1 MQRGTVV
8 ESGLNMWLNGTDQKE
23 AMDKMIDEYDNN
35 CSGLANEKVASEREN
50 LVPLFNEGVE
60 RLKEYAFKWDLVGY
74 QKKVEMDIHGI
85 PLVGYTDFQFE
96 DKSSKESFYIDLKT
110 TLRKP
115 HGISNS
121 HAMQQAIYQKGTNAN
136 QKLWYLVC
144 KKSGTEFYEFSL
156 EDYKKPMQICE
167 HIVKVM
173 GNWLSKVDS
182 LDDVKNILLGIGGS
196 GPTKRI
202 PPKIFIEFMNL
213 CLNNFNC
220 RFFLATGNKNE
231 EIEIMNEIL
240 SYHKNLCTPLNE
252 LSISETLP
260 IIKNCNIAVCNDS
273 SFSHLSAGLGKPTI
287 VLMSDTPLIYGS
299 YSSKMH
305 PLIPD
310 GVENVTH
317 GTEGKE
323 RINPLKIFEK
333 FQILIS

>member
-1 MQRGTVV
+1 MKILAIQNRMGIGDMVIFLPYIEAVAKKYNSQVTLLVK
-8 ESGLNMWLNGTDQKE
+8 ENSKAEHLIKDNKYINEIIILKRDQTKKSFHDGLSGFFRLVSDIKKYQF
-23 AMDKMIDEYDNN
+23 DKVLI
-35 CSGLANEKVASEREN
+35 
-50 LVPLFNEGVE
+50 FN
-60 RLKEYAFKWDLVGY
+60 
-74 QKKVEMDIHGI
+74 
-85 PLVGYTDFQFE
+85 
-96 DKSSKESFYIDLKT
+96 SS
-110 TLRKP
+110 LRYK
-115 HGISNS
+115 
-121 HAMQQAIYQKGTNAN
+121 
-136 QKLWYLVC
+136 LVC
-144 KKSGTEFYEFSL
+144 KFAGINDIYQYPLFKKKNQHIIEAANKLLKNNFNLEIKSDPVIDVKDENVQKIKLKFNFSD
-156 EDYKKPMQICE
+156 E
-167 HIVKVM
+167 
-173 GNWLSKVDS
+173 
-182 LDDVKNILLGIGGS
+182 VKNILLGIGGS

-202 PPKIFIEFMNL
+202 PPKIFIEFMDL
-213 CLNNFNC
+213 CLKNFKC

-260 IIKNCNIAVCNDS
+260 IIKNCNIAICNDS
-273 SFSHLSAGLGKPTI
+273 SFSHLSAGLGKQTI

-310 GVENVTH
+310 DEKNVTH

>member
-1 MQRGTVV
+1 MKILAIQNRMGIGDMVIFLPYIEAVAKKYNGQVTLLVK
-8 ESGLNMWLNGTDQKE
+8 ENSKAEHLIKDNKYINEIIILKRDQTKKSFHDGLNGFFRLVSDIKKYQF
-23 AMDKMIDEYDNN
+23 DKVLI
-35 CSGLANEKVASEREN
+35 
-50 LVPLFNEGVE
+50 FN
-60 RLKEYAFKWDLVGY
+60 
-74 QKKVEMDIHGI
+74 
-85 PLVGYTDFQFE
+85 
-96 DKSSKESFYIDLKT
+96 SS
-110 TLRKP
+110 LRYK
-115 HGISNS
+115 
-121 HAMQQAIYQKGTNAN
+121 
-136 QKLWYLVC
+136 LVC
-144 KKSGTEFYEFSL
+144 KFAGINDIYQYPLFKKKNQHIIEAANKLLKNNFNLEVKSDPVIDVKDENVQKIKLKFNFSD
-156 EDYKKPMQICE
+156 E
-167 HIVKVM
+167 
-173 GNWLSKVDS
+173 
-182 LDDVKNILLGIGGS
+182 VKNILLGIGGS

-202 PPKIFIEFMNL
+202 PPKVFIEFMNL
-213 CLNNFNC
+213 CLKNFKC

-273 SFSHLSAGLGKPTI
+273 SFSHLSAALGKPTI

-305 PLIPD
+305 PLMPD
-310 GVENVTH
+310 GVKNVTH

>member
-1 MQRGTVV
+1 MKILAIQNRMGIGDMVIFLPYIEAVAKKYNSQVTLLVK
-8 ESGLNMWLNGTDQKE
+8 ENSKAEHLIKDNKYINEIIILKRDQTKKNFHDGLNGFFRLVSDIKKYQF
-23 AMDKMIDEYDNN
+23 DKVLI
-35 CSGLANEKVASEREN
+35 
-50 LVPLFNEGVE
+50 FN
-60 RLKEYAFKWDLVGY
+60 
-74 QKKVEMDIHGI
+74 
-85 PLVGYTDFQFE
+85 
-96 DKSSKESFYIDLKT
+96 SS
-110 TLRKP
+110 LRYK
-115 HGISNS
+115 
-121 HAMQQAIYQKGTNAN
+121 
-136 QKLWYLVC
+136 LVC
-144 KKSGTEFYEFSL
+144 KFAGINDIYQYPLFKKKNQHIIEAANKLLKNNFNLEIKSDPVIDVKDENVQKIKLKFNFSD
-156 EDYKKPMQICE
+156 E
-167 HIVKVM
+167 
-173 GNWLSKVDS
+173 
-182 LDDVKNILLGIGGS
+182 VKNILLGIGGS

-202 PPKIFIEFMNL
+202 PPKIFVKFMDL
-213 CLNNFNC
+213 CLKNFKC

-333 FQILIS
+333 FQNLIS

>member
-1 MQRGTVV
+1 MKILAIQNRMGIGDMVIFLPYIEAVAKKYNGQVTLLVK
-8 ESGLNMWLNGTDQKE
+8 ENSKAEHLIKDNKYINEIIILKRDQTKKGFHDGLNGFFRLVSDIKKYQF
-23 AMDKMIDEYDNN
+23 DKVLI
-35 CSGLANEKVASEREN
+35 
-50 LVPLFNEGVE
+50 FN
-60 RLKEYAFKWDLVGY
+60 
-74 QKKVEMDIHGI
+74 
-85 PLVGYTDFQFE
+85 
-96 DKSSKESFYIDLKT
+96 SS
-110 TLRKP
+110 LRYK
-115 HGISNS
+115 
-121 HAMQQAIYQKGTNAN
+121 
-136 QKLWYLVC
+136 LVC
-144 KKSGTEFYEFSL
+144 KFAGINDIYQYPLFKKKNQHIIEAANKLLKNNFNLEIKSDPVIDVKDENVQKIKLKFNFSD
-156 EDYKKPMQICE
+156 E
-167 HIVKVM
+167 
-173 GNWLSKVDS
+173 
-182 LDDVKNILLGIGGS
+182 VKNILLGIGGS

-202 PPKIFIEFMNL
+202 PPKIFIEFMDL
-213 CLNNFNC
+213 CLKNFKC

>member
-1 MQRGTVV
+1 MKILAIQNRMGIGDMVIFLPYIEAVAKKYNSQVTLLVK
-8 ESGLNMWLNGTDQKE
+8 ENSKAEHLIKDNKYINEIIILKRDQTKKGFHDGLNGFFRLVSDIKKYQF
-23 AMDKMIDEYDNN
+23 DKVLI
-35 CSGLANEKVASEREN
+35 
-50 LVPLFNEGVE
+50 FN
-60 RLKEYAFKWDLVGY
+60 
-74 QKKVEMDIHGI
+74 
-85 PLVGYTDFQFE
+85 
-96 DKSSKESFYIDLKT
+96 SS
-110 TLRKP
+110 LRYK
-115 HGISNS
+115 
-121 HAMQQAIYQKGTNAN
+121 
-136 QKLWYLVC
+136 LVC
-144 KKSGTEFYEFSL
+144 KFAGINDIYQYPLFKKKNQHIIEAANRLLKNNFNLEIKSDPVIDVKDENVQKIKLKFNFSD
-156 EDYKKPMQICE
+156 E
-167 HIVKVM
+167 
-173 GNWLSKVDS
+173 
-182 LDDVKNILLGIGGS
+182 VKNILLGIGGS

-202 PPKIFIEFMNL
+202 PPKIFIEFMDL
-213 CLNNFNC
+213 CLKNFKC

-260 IIKNCNIAVCNDS
+260 VIKNCNIAICNDS
-273 SFSHLSAGLGKPTI
+273 SFSHLSAGLGKQTI

-310 GVENVTH
+310 GEENVTH

>member
-1 MQRGTVV
+1 MKILAIQNRMGIGDMVIFLPYIEAVAKKYNCQVTLLVK
-8 ESGLNMWLNGTDQKE
+8 ENSKAEHLIKDNKYINEIIILKRDRTKKSLHDGLNGFFRLVSDIKKYQF
-23 AMDKMIDEYDNN
+23 DKVLI
-35 CSGLANEKVASEREN
+35 
-50 LVPLFNEGVE
+50 FN
-60 RLKEYAFKWDLVGY
+60 
-74 QKKVEMDIHGI
+74 
-85 PLVGYTDFQFE
+85 
-96 DKSSKESFYIDLKT
+96 SS
-110 TLRKP
+110 LRYK
-115 HGISNS
+115 
-121 HAMQQAIYQKGTNAN
+121 
-136 QKLWYLVC
+136 LVC
-144 KKSGTEFYEFSL
+144 KFAGINDIYQYPLFKKKNQHIIEAANKLLKNNFNLEIKSDPVIDVKDENVQKIKLKFNFSD
-156 EDYKKPMQICE
+156 E
-167 HIVKVM
+167 
-173 GNWLSKVDS
+173 
-182 LDDVKNILLGIGGS
+182 VKNILLGIGGS

-202 PPKIFIEFMNL
+202 PPKIFVEFMDL
-213 CLNNFNC
+213 CLKNFKC

-310 GVENVTH
+310 GKENVTH

-323 RINPLKIFEK
+323 QINPLKIFEK

>member
-1 MQRGTVV
+1 MKILAIQNRMGIGDMVIFLPYIEAVAKKYNSKVTLLVK
-8 ESGLNMWLNGTDQKE
+8 ENSKAEHLIKDNKYINEIIILKRDQTKKSFHDGLNGFFRLVSDIKKYQF
-23 AMDKMIDEYDNN
+23 DKALI
-35 CSGLANEKVASEREN
+35 
-50 LVPLFNEGVE
+50 FN
-60 RLKEYAFKWDLVGY
+60 
-74 QKKVEMDIHGI
+74 
-85 PLVGYTDFQFE
+85 
-96 DKSSKESFYIDLKT
+96 SS
-110 TLRKP
+110 LRYK
-115 HGISNS
+115 
-121 HAMQQAIYQKGTNAN
+121 
-136 QKLWYLVC
+136 LVC
-144 KKSGTEFYEFSL
+144 KFAGINDIYQYPLFKKKNQHIIGAANKLLKNNFNLEVKSDPVINIKDEYVQKIKLKFNFSD
-156 EDYKKPMQICE
+156 E
-167 HIVKVM
+167 
-173 GNWLSKVDS
+173 
-182 LDDVKNILLGIGGS
+182 VKNILLGIGGS

-213 CLNNFNC
+213 CLKNFKC

-260 IIKNCNIAVCNDS
+260 VIKNCNIAICNDS
-273 SFSHLSAGLGKPTI
+273 SFSHLSAGLGKQTI

-333 FQILIS
+333 FQILIN

>member
-1 MQRGTVV
+1 MKILAIQNRMGIGDMVIFLPYIEAVAKKYNSQVTLLVK
-8 ESGLNMWLNGTDQKE
+8 ENSKAEHLIKDNKYINEIIILKRDQTKKGFHDGLNGFFRLVSDIKKYQF
-23 AMDKMIDEYDNN
+23 DKVLI
-35 CSGLANEKVASEREN
+35 
-50 LVPLFNEGVE
+50 FN
-60 RLKEYAFKWDLVGY
+60 
-74 QKKVEMDIHGI
+74 
-85 PLVGYTDFQFE
+85 
-96 DKSSKESFYIDLKT
+96 SS
-110 TLRKP
+110 LRYK
-115 HGISNS
+115 
-121 HAMQQAIYQKGTNAN
+121 
-136 QKLWYLVC
+136 LVC
-144 KKSGTEFYEFSL
+144 KFAGINDIYQYPLFKKKNQHIIEAANKLLKNNFNLEIKSDPVIDVKDENVQKIKLKFNFSD
-156 EDYKKPMQICE
+156 E
-167 HIVKVM
+167 
-173 GNWLSKVDS
+173 
-182 LDDVKNILLGIGGS
+182 VKNILLGIGGS

-213 CLNNFNC
+213 CLKNFKC

-310 GVENVTH
+310 GIENVTH

>member
-1 MQRGTVV
+1 MKILAIQNRMGIGDMVIFLPYIEAVAKKYNSQVTLLVK
-8 ESGLNMWLNGTDQKE
+8 ENSKAEHLIKDNKYINEIIILKRDQTKKGFHDGLNGFFRLVSDIKKYQF
-23 AMDKMIDEYDNN
+23 DKVLI
-35 CSGLANEKVASEREN
+35 
-50 LVPLFNEGVE
+50 FN
-60 RLKEYAFKWDLVGY
+60 
-74 QKKVEMDIHGI
+74 
-85 PLVGYTDFQFE
+85 
-96 DKSSKESFYIDLKT
+96 SS
-110 TLRKP
+110 LRYK
-115 HGISNS
+115 
-121 HAMQQAIYQKGTNAN
+121 
-136 QKLWYLVC
+136 LVC
-144 KKSGTEFYEFSL
+144 KFAGINDIYQYPLFKKKNQHIIEAANKLLKNNFNLEIKSDPVIDVKDENVQKIKLKFNFSD
-156 EDYKKPMQICE
+156 E
-167 HIVKVM
+167 
-173 GNWLSKVDS
+173 
-182 LDDVKNILLGIGGS
+182 VKNILLGIGGS

-202 PPKIFIEFMNL
+202 PPKVFIEFMNL
-213 CLNNFNC
+213 CLKNFKC

-260 IIKNCNIAVCNDS
+260 IIKNCNIAICNDS
-273 SFSHLSAGLGKPTI
+273 SFSHLSAGLGKQTI

-323 RINPLKIFEK
+323 QINPLKIFEK

>member
-1 MQRGTVV
+1 MKILAIQNRMGIGDMVIFLPYIEAVAKKYNSQVTLLVK
-8 ESGLNMWLNGTDQKE
+8 ENSKAEHLIKDNKYINEIIILKRDQTKKSFHDGLNGFFRLVSDIKKYQF
-23 AMDKMIDEYDNN
+23 DKVLI
-35 CSGLANEKVASEREN
+35 
-50 LVPLFNEGVE
+50 FN
-60 RLKEYAFKWDLVGY
+60 
-74 QKKVEMDIHGI
+74 
-85 PLVGYTDFQFE
+85 
-96 DKSSKESFYIDLKT
+96 SS
-110 TLRKP
+110 LRYK
-115 HGISNS
+115 
-121 HAMQQAIYQKGTNAN
+121 
-136 QKLWYLVC
+136 LVC
-144 KKSGTEFYEFSL
+144 KFAGINDIYQYPLFKKKNQHIIEAANKLLKNNFNLEIKSDPVIDVKDENVQKIKLKFNFSD
-156 EDYKKPMQICE
+156 E
-167 HIVKVM
+167 
-173 GNWLSKVDS
+173 
-182 LDDVKNILLGIGGS
+182 VKNILLGIGGS

-213 CLNNFNC
+213 CLKNFKC

-260 IIKNCNIAVCNDS
+260 IIKNCNIAICNDS
-273 SFSHLSAGLGKPTI
+273 SFSHLSAGLGKQTI

-310 GVENVTH
+310 GVEKVTH

-333 FQILIS
+333 FQNLIS

>member
-1 MQRGTVV
+1 MKILAIQNRMGIGDMVIFLPYIEAVAKKYNSQVTLLVK
-8 ESGLNMWLNGTDQKE
+8 ENSKAEHLIKDNKYINEIIILKRDQTKKNIHDGLNGFFRLVSDIKKYQF
-23 AMDKMIDEYDNN
+23 DKVII
-35 CSGLANEKVASEREN
+35 
-50 LVPLFNEGVE
+50 FN
-60 RLKEYAFKWDLVGY
+60 
-74 QKKVEMDIHGI
+74 
-85 PLVGYTDFQFE
+85 
-96 DKSSKESFYIDLKT
+96 SS
-110 TLRKP
+110 LRYK
-115 HGISNS
+115 
-121 HAMQQAIYQKGTNAN
+121 
-136 QKLWYLVC
+136 LVC
-144 KKSGTEFYEFSL
+144 KFAGINDIYQYPLFRKKNQHIIKAANKLLKNNFNLEIKSDPVIDVKDENVQKIKLKFNFSD
-156 EDYKKPMQICE
+156 E
-167 HIVKVM
+167 
-173 GNWLSKVDS
+173 
-182 LDDVKNILLGIGGS
+182 VKNILLGIGGS

-202 PPKIFIEFMNL
+202 PPKIFVEFMNL
-213 CLNNFNC
+213 CLKNFKC

-260 IIKNCNIAVCNDS
+260 VIKNCNIAVCNDS
-273 SFSHLSAGLGKPTI
+273 SFSHLSAGLGKQTI

-333 FQILIS
+333 FQNLIS

>member
-1 MQRGTVV
+1 MKILAIQNRMGIGDMVIFLPYIEAVAKKYNSQVTLLVK
-8 ESGLNMWLNGTDQKE
+8 ENSKAEQLIKDNKYINEIIILKRDHTKKSFHDGLNGFFRLVSEIKKYQF
-23 AMDKMIDEYDNN
+23 DKVLI
-35 CSGLANEKVASEREN
+35 
-50 LVPLFNEGVE
+50 FN
-60 RLKEYAFKWDLVGY
+60 
-74 QKKVEMDIHGI
+74 
-85 PLVGYTDFQFE
+85 
-96 DKSSKESFYIDLKT
+96 SS
-110 TLRKP
+110 LRYK
-115 HGISNS
+115 
-121 HAMQQAIYQKGTNAN
+121 
-136 QKLWYLVC
+136 LVC
-144 KKSGTEFYEFSL
+144 KFAGINDIYQYPLFKKKNQHIIEAANKLLKNNFNLEIKSDPVIDVKDENVQKIKLKFNFSD
-156 EDYKKPMQICE
+156 E
-167 HIVKVM
+167 
-173 GNWLSKVDS
+173 
-182 LDDVKNILLGIGGS
+182 VKNILLGIGGS

-202 PPKIFIEFMNL
+202 PPKIFVKFMDL
-213 CLNNFNC
+213 CLKNFKC

-260 IIKNCNIAVCNDS
+260 IIKNCNIAVSNDS

-310 GVENVTH
+310 GVEKVTH

-333 FQILIS
+333 FQNLIS

>member
-1 MQRGTVV
+1 MKILAIQNRMGIGDMVIFLPYIEAVAKKYNSQVTLLVK
-8 ESGLNMWLNGTDQKE
+8 ENSKAEHLIKDNKYINEIIILKRDQTKKSFHDGLNGFFRLVSDIKKYQF
-23 AMDKMIDEYDNN
+23 DKVLI
-35 CSGLANEKVASEREN
+35 
-50 LVPLFNEGVE
+50 FN
-60 RLKEYAFKWDLVGY
+60 
-74 QKKVEMDIHGI
+74 
-85 PLVGYTDFQFE
+85 
-96 DKSSKESFYIDLKT
+96 SS
-110 TLRKP
+110 LRYK
-115 HGISNS
+115 
-121 HAMQQAIYQKGTNAN
+121 
-136 QKLWYLVC
+136 LVC
-144 KKSGTEFYEFSL
+144 KFAGIKDIYQYPLFKKKSQHIIEAANKLLKNNFNL
-156 EDYKKPMQICE
+156 EIKSDPVID
-167 HIVKVM
+167 VKDENVQKIKLKF
-173 GNWLSKVDS
+173 NFCDE
-182 LDDVKNILLGIGGS
+182 VKNILLGIGGS

-202 PPKIFIEFMNL
+202 PPKIFIEFMDL
-213 CLNNFNC
+213 CLKNFKC

-317 GTEGKE
+317 GTDGRE

-333 FQILIS
+333 FRILIS

>member
-1 MQRGTVV
+1 MKILAIQNRMGIGDMVIFLPYIEAVAKKYNSQVTLLVK
-8 ESGLNMWLNGTDQKE
+8 ENSKAEHLIKDNKYINEIIILKRDRTKKSFHDGLNGFFRLVSDIKKYQF
-23 AMDKMIDEYDNN
+23 DKVLI
-35 CSGLANEKVASEREN
+35 
-50 LVPLFNEGVE
+50 FN
-60 RLKEYAFKWDLVGY
+60 
-74 QKKVEMDIHGI
+74 
-85 PLVGYTDFQFE
+85 
-96 DKSSKESFYIDLKT
+96 SS
-110 TLRKP
+110 LRYK
-115 HGISNS
+115 
-121 HAMQQAIYQKGTNAN
+121 
-136 QKLWYLVC
+136 LVC
-144 KKSGTEFYEFSL
+144 KFAGINDIYQYPLFKKKNQHIIEAANKLLKNNFNLEIKSDPVIDVKDENVQKIKIKFKFSD
-156 EDYKKPMQICE
+156 E
-167 HIVKVM
+167 
-173 GNWLSKVDS
+173 
-182 LDDVKNILLGIGGS
+182 VKNILLGIGGS

-202 PPKIFIEFMNL
+202 PPKIFVEFMDL
-213 CLNNFNC
+213 CLKNFKC

-333 FQILIS
+333 FQNLIS

>member
-1 MQRGTVV
+1 MKILAIQNRMGIGDMVIFLPYIEAVAKKYNSQVTLLVK
-8 ESGLNMWLNGTDQKE
+8 ENSKAEHLIKDNKYINEIIILKRDQTKKSFHDGLNGFFRLVSDIKKYQF
-23 AMDKMIDEYDNN
+23 DKVLI
-35 CSGLANEKVASEREN
+35 
-50 LVPLFNEGVE
+50 FN
-60 RLKEYAFKWDLVGY
+60 
-74 QKKVEMDIHGI
+74 
-85 PLVGYTDFQFE
+85 
-96 DKSSKESFYIDLKT
+96 SS
-110 TLRKP
+110 LRYK
-115 HGISNS
+115 
-121 HAMQQAIYQKGTNAN
+121 
-136 QKLWYLVC
+136 LVC
-144 KKSGTEFYEFSL
+144 KFAGINDIYQYPLFKKKNQHIIEAANKLLKNNFNLEIKSDPVIDIKDENVQKIKLKFNFSD
-156 EDYKKPMQICE
+156 E
-167 HIVKVM
+167 
-173 GNWLSKVDS
+173 
-182 LDDVKNILLGIGGS
+182 VKNILLGIGGS

-213 CLNNFNC
+213 CLKNFKC

-260 IIKNCNIAVCNDS
+260 VIKNCNIAICNDS

-310 GVENVTH
+310 DVENVTH

>member
-1 MQRGTVV
+1 MKILAIQNRMGIGDMVIFLPYIEAVAKKYNTQVTLLV
-8 ESGLNMWLNGTDQKE
+8 KENSKAEHLIKDNKYINEIIILKRDQTKKSFHDGLNGFFRLVSDIKKYQF
-23 AMDKMIDEYDNN
+23 DKVLI
-35 CSGLANEKVASEREN
+35 
-50 LVPLFNEGVE
+50 FN
-60 RLKEYAFKWDLVGY
+60 
-74 QKKVEMDIHGI
+74 
-85 PLVGYTDFQFE
+85 
-96 DKSSKESFYIDLKT
+96 SS
-110 TLRKP
+110 LRYK
-115 HGISNS
+115 
-121 HAMQQAIYQKGTNAN
+121 
-136 QKLWYLVC
+136 LVC
-144 KKSGTEFYEFSL
+144 KFAGINDIYQYPLFKKKNQHIIEAANKLLKNNFNLEIKSDPVIDVKDENVQKIKLKFNFSD
-156 EDYKKPMQICE
+156 E
-167 HIVKVM
+167 
-173 GNWLSKVDS
+173 
-182 LDDVKNILLGIGGS
+182 VKNILLGIGGS

-202 PPKIFIEFMNL
+202 PPKIFIEFMDL
-213 CLNNFNC
+213 CLKNFKC

>member
-1 MQRGTVV
+1 MKILAIQNRMGIGDMVIFLPYIEAVAKKYNSQVTLLVK
-8 ESGLNMWLNGTDQKE
+8 ENSKAEHLIKDNKYINEIIILKRDQTKKGFHDGLNGFFRLVSDIKKYQF
-23 AMDKMIDEYDNN
+23 DKVLI
-35 CSGLANEKVASEREN
+35 
-50 LVPLFNEGVE
+50 FN
-60 RLKEYAFKWDLVGY
+60 
-74 QKKVEMDIHGI
+74 
-85 PLVGYTDFQFE
+85 
-96 DKSSKESFYIDLKT
+96 SS
-110 TLRKP
+110 LRYK
-115 HGISNS
+115 
-121 HAMQQAIYQKGTNAN
+121 
-136 QKLWYLVC
+136 LVC
-144 KKSGTEFYEFSL
+144 KFAGINDIYQYPLFKKKNQHIIEAANKLLKNNFNLEIKSDPVIDVKDENVQKIKLKFNFSD
-156 EDYKKPMQICE
+156 E
-167 HIVKVM
+167 
-173 GNWLSKVDS
+173 
-182 LDDVKNILLGIGGS
+182 VKNILLGIGGS

-202 PPKIFIEFMNL
+202 PPKIFVEFMNL
-213 CLNNFNC
+213 CLKNFKC
-220 RFFLATGNKNE
+220 RFFLATGNKSE

-310 GVENVTH
+310 GAENVTH